1 MSGSHPIFVLQTSNK
16 LVKYVRGQVLYKRLV
31 VEKTMFRSLSFQNSF
46 SSCLSVTG
54 VDKDANDYK
63 VKEATVPLWPL
74 GSTIMQIVPY
84 IYGIVFDAKDLF
96 HLLHRHH
103 GRRGSVIWERVWLPA
118 SSPSTRV
125 SKDGC
130 CPDTVFCTDFFLPT
144 CANRVAVIFAHSHP
158 PSSILITDL
167 GHLLHLH
174 HGMINVPFRVVIVL

>member
-103 GRRGSVIWERVWLPA
+103 GRRGSVIWE
-118 SSPSTRV
+118 
-125 SKDGC
+125 GC
-130 CPDTVFCTDFFLPT
+130 GCLLAIHEPGGP
-144 CANRVAVIFAHSHP
+144 RMVAVQTQFLHR
-158 PSSILITDL
+158 
-167 GHLLHLH
+167 LLLTKW
-174 HGMINVPFRVVIVL
+174 RE